1 MLWNETLQTQDKQTL
16 WGRTSNTPSLHVN
29 MNEYS
34 WAGQTNITEWEEM
47 LTCKQATGTTSAPA
61 CIYQPSIPGGALLN
75 SISICSTSGVQ
86 VQVQSQATVAPA
98 GELPTHESQHR
109 VSYSNYRW
117 DQDRS
122 NTRSIQM
129 SFTRMSFR
137 ECVCVCRGVGGRLLS
152 HYKHLCCLSLSI
164 SLSICLSPCPSLSQ
178 AIIMLIVCI

>member
-1 MLWNETLQTQDKQTL
+1 
-16 WGRTSNTPSLHVN
+16 
-29 MNEYS
+29 
-34 WAGQTNITEWEEM
+34 M
-47 LTCKQATGTTSAPA
+47 LTYKQAVGTTSAPA

-75 SISICSTSGVQ
+75 SISICSTPRVQ

-98 GELPTHESQHR
+98 GELPTHESHLR
-109 VSYSNYRW
+109 VNYSTR

-137 ECVCVCRGVGGRLLS
+137 ECACVCRGVGGRLLS
-152 HYKHLCCLSLSI
+152 HYKHLCCLSLS
-164 SLSICLSPCPSLSQ
+164 LYFCLSVFLPLSLSQ